1 MPVTIISR
9 TESPNGD
16 CPAAGG
22 CSRHLFVWLAV
33 YGLADVFVYSPVL
46 NKNRLDSTGFFL
58 ILPLNGERFCYLLK
72 IILGTGV

>member
-1 MPVTIISR
+1 
-9 TESPNGD
+9 
-16 CPAAGG
+16 
-22 CSRHLFVWLAV
+22 VWLAV